1 MLLIK
6 LLFCLTILAVA
17 ASFTEKDVKDKFK
30 GFKLQGWQLSIF
42 KATLRLL
49 FRANNTESVTILNKQ
64 VDFLLTSVDNFAGIT
79 GFNSIDLPRFN
90 ASFKWTV
97 LSGGIV
103 LKDGFLYGVSTLE
116 RHGDVTVI
124 QTESDLKITIPL
136 GFSNLTF
143 TYEYDLDFMKVGR
156 TGKAT
161 GGSQGNK
168 FSVGLH
174 FDIKTLKVKL
184 DEFNFNDL
192 GLISF
197 RLHRNGLTA
206 LVINL
211 ITPVVMPLLKPIL
224 KDIVKGF
231 IVNEFE
237 SIFEMYN
244 NAVCPKQPDC

>member
-6 LLFCLTILAVA
+6 LLFCLTILAAA
-17 ASFTEKDVKDKFK
+17 ASVTEKDVKDKFK

-64 VDFLLTSVDNFAGIT
+64 VDFLLTAVDRFAGIT
-79 GFNSIDLPRFN
+79 GVNSIDLPGFN

-97 LSGGIV
+97 FSGGIV
-103 LKDGFLYGVSTLE
+103 LKDGFLYGVSTLA
-116 RHGDVTVI
+116 RHRDVTVK
-124 QTESDLKITIPL
+124 QTESDLKITIPM
-136 GFSNLTF
+136 GFLNLTF
-143 TYEYDLDFMKVGR
+143 AYEYDLNFMKVGP

-168 FSVGLH
+168 VTVDLH
-174 FDIKTLKVKL
+174 FDTKTLKVKL
-184 DEFNFNDL
+184 DKFNFDNL
-192 GLISF
+192 GSISF
-197 RLHRNGLTA
+197 KLDGKGLTA

-211 ITPVVMPLLKPIL
+211 ITPVVMPLLKPII
-224 KDIVKGF
+224 KKIVKGY
-231 IVNEFE
+231 IIDGFE